1 MYTQLTQEQRYQI
14 HALLKMEHSRTEIAN
29 TLGVHKSTISREL
42 QRNRGKRGY
51 RPKQAHQ
58 FALQRR
64 KKARA
69 RITADIWAMVEE
81 KLRQDWSPE
90 QIAGRFKEEGIAI
103 SHEHIYQYVYTDKRV
118 GGDLW
123 KHLRCHTCP
132 GGRCQGKKRRKR
144 VGDYDRRGKIPNRKS
159 IEERPEVVEQR
170 TRLGDWEVD
179 LMLGKDHQGV
189 LVTLTERKS
198 RFTLLRKVANKQAQ
212 LVSQAIVELLQWI
225 STLESITAD
234 NGKEFAAHQHI
245 SQMLS
250 VDFYFAHPYSSWE
263 RGTNENTNGLIRQY
277 VPKSHSLK
285 NISFQEETMIMDR
298 LNLRPRKCLDFR
310 TPFEVFFEHQPVALA
325 T

>member
-1 MYTQLTQEQRYQI
+1 MAYTQLTQEQRYQI
-14 HALLKMEHSRTEIAN
+14 HALLKMEHSRTEIAD

-51 RPKQAHQ
+51 RPKRAHQ
-58 FALQRR
+58 FALRRR
-64 KKARA
+64 KKARK
-69 RITADIWAMVEE
+69 RITADIWALVEE

-90 QIAGRFKEEGIAI
+90 QIAGRFREEGIVI
-103 SHEHIYQYVYTDKRV
+103 SHEHIYQYVYADKRV

-123 KHLRCHTCP
+123 KHLRC
-132 GGRCQGKKRRKR
+132 QKKRRKR

-159 IEERPEVVEQR
+159 IDERPEVVEQR

-179 LMLGKDHQGV
+179 LMVGKDHQGV

-198 RFTLLRKVANKQAQ
+198 RFTLLRRVANKQAK
-212 LVSQAIVELLQWI
+212 LVSQAIVELLHWVAA
-225 STLESITAD
+225 LESITAD

-245 SQMLS
+245 SQTLS

-277 VPKSHSLK
+277 LPKSRSLK
-285 NISFQEETMIMDR
+285 NVSLQEEIMIMDR

-310 TPFEVFFEHQPVALA
+310 TPFEVFFDLHPVALA
-325 T
+325 S

>member
-14 HALLKMEHSRTEIAN
+14 HALLKMEHSRTEIAD

-51 RPKQAHQ
+51 RPKQAHH
-58 FALQRR
+58 FVLQRR
-64 KKARA
+64 KKARK
-69 RITADIWAMVEE
+69 RITVDIWALVEE

-90 QIAGRFKEEGIAI
+90 QIVGRFQEEGIAI
-103 SHEHIYQYVYTDKRV
+103 SHEHIYQYIYADKRV

-123 KHLRCHTCP
+123 KHLRC
-132 GGRCQGKKRRKR
+132 QKKRRKR
-144 VGDYDRRGKIPNRKS
+144 TGDYDRRGKIPNRKS

-198 RFTLLRKVANKQAQ
+198 RFTLLRRVASKQAK
-212 LVSQAIVELLQWI
+212 LVSQAIVELLQWV

-245 SQMLS
+245 SQTLS
-250 VDFYFAHPYSSWE
+250 VEFYFAHPYSSWE
-263 RGTNENTNGLIRQY
+263 RGTNENTNGLSRQY
-277 VPKSHSLK
+277 LPKERSLK
-285 NISFQEETMIMDR
+285 NVSFQDEIMIMDR

-310 TPFEVFFEHQPVALA
+310 TPFEVFFDHQPVALI

>member
-1 MYTQLTQEQRYQI
+1 MGYTQLTREQRYQI
-14 HALLKMEHSRTEIAN
+14 HALLKMEHSQTEIAE
-29 TLGVHKSTISREL
+29 TLGVDRSTISREL
-42 QRNRGKRGY
+42 QRNRGQRGY

-64 KKARA
+64 KKARK
-69 RITADIWAMVEE
+69 RITADIWKLVEE
-81 KLRQDWSPE
+81 RLRQDWSPE
-90 QIAGRFKEEGIAI
+90 QIAGRFKEEGIEI
-103 SHEHIYQYVYTDKRV
+103 SHERIYQYIYADKRV
-118 GGDLW
+118 GGNLW
-123 KHLRCHTCP
+123 KHLRC
-132 GGRCQGKKRRKR
+132 QKKRRKR

-179 LMLGKDHQGV
+179 LVLGKDHQEA
-189 LVTLTERKS
+189 LVTLTERMS
-198 RFTLLRKVANKQAQ
+198 RFTLLRQVANKQTK
-212 LVSQAIVELLQWI
+212 LVSQAIVELLQWV
-225 STLESITAD
+225 TALESITAD

-245 SQMLS
+245 SQTLS

-277 VPKSHSLK
+277 LPKSRSLK
-285 NISFQEETMIMDR
+285 DLSFQEETMIMDR

-310 TPFEVFFEHQPVALA
+310 TPYEVFFEHQPVALA